1 MFIHKIDGNRVRFVT
16 EQTLE
21 VLTRYVHGEP
31 VGLIA
36 RETERQE
43 NLVYAAVTRYRRIYG
58 SDIIPYRQ
66 ESRNM

>member
-1 MFIHKIDGNRVRFVT
+1 MFIHNGNRVRFVT

-21 VLTRYVHGEP
+21 VLSRYVHGEP

-36 RETERQE
+36 RETGRQE

-66 ESRNM
+66 ESRNL